1 MNNKKGSPAKPEK
14 MPQNRNWRSLT
25 KTNGRL
31 LLGGLVCL
39 SAAFSTNIYRIRPA
53 DDDLTSGFEVASGL
67 EVKTFATEPSLRNPT
82 NMDIDA
88 KGRIWV
94 CEGVN
99 YRPKLNPNNKGQDEG
114 DRILILEDTDGDG
127 KADKEKVFY
136 QGNDVNAALGIAV
149 LGNKAIVSVSP
160 NVFILTDTDGD
171 DKADKKELLFTG
183 LGGEQHDHAV
193 HAFTFGPDGKLY
205 FNFGNEGKQI
215 KDKDGKPLVDR
226 EGNEIADNGKPYRQG
241 MAFRCDMDG
250 SNIEVLANNFR
261 NNYEIAVDSYGT
273 LWQSDNDDDGNR
285 GVRIN
290 YVMPYGNYGFRDQMT
305 GASWQSPRTNME
317 EEIPLRH
324 WHLND
329 PGVVPNLLQT
339 GAGSPTGMVVYEGN
353 LLPATFQGQMIH
365 SDAGPNVVRA
375 YPVQNDGAGYKAE
388 IVNILKTKEDK
399 WFRPSDVTIAPDGS
413 LFVADWY
420 DPGVGGHQV
429 GDLAKG
435 RIFRIAPPGSAYSVP
450 KLDLS
455 TPAGAAVALKS
466 PNLATRY
473 LAYEKLLGWGKKSEK
488 VLAKMFKSDNNPRF
502 RARALWLL
510 SKLDKKGKK
519 YIDAAVNDA
528 DANIRMAGL
537 RAALQTKMDV
547 NPILA
552 KLAKDA
558 SPQVRRE
565 VAVNLRFNKSP
576 EAAQIWTTL
585 ANQYDGQDRWYL
597 EALGIGADLQWDTFF
612 TAWQKQGNRDVT
624 NKANRDIIWRA
635 RTPEALKMLPTLI
648 TQATVSEKERP
659 RYFRAFDFYP
669 EDDAKQQILIGLLN
683 SNNPQQ
689 GQIISLALN
698 HIDAQKYGSDSK
710 VQSALRRGLDYA
722 KGKNQFVQL
731 VKRFELKDQNA
742 ELVRLATTQPESEI
756 GVEASK
762 ILLKTGPDQIMKVL
776 NSKEE
781 PALAL
786 ITAMGRYEDK
796 KAQELLEDVAL
807 NGNRSMEVRKL
818 ALKKIGRGGSGEAR
832 LLNIVKNNKLNPEM
846 QQVAG
851 SVLLNSY
858 RQNIREEA
866 AQYLKTPSREGKP
879 LPPIEQLA
887 TLTGDPVNGKAVF
900 SQSCVACHKVNGEG
914 TPFGPEL
921 SEIGNKLPKV
931 ALYKSILHPDAGI
944 SFGYEGYQLKLK
956 DGNQVTGI
964 IASQTEDKLD
974 LRQPGG
980 SVTSYALADVVS
992 KKQMETS
999 LMPSNLQ
1006 QTMSEQ
1012 ELVNLVEYLTTL
1024 KKASASN

>member
-1 MNNKKGSPAKPEK
+1 MSKKGKFAEQQSGQFRK
-14 MPQNRNWRSLT
+14 RLSLRST
-25 KTNGRL
+25 QSRL
-31 LLGGLVCL
+31 LVGGLLCV
-39 SAAFSTNIYRIRPA
+39 SAAFSTNIYKIRPA
-53 DDDLTSGFEVASGL
+53 DDDLTKGFEVASGL
-67 EVKTFATEPSLRNPT
+67 EVKTFAQEPSLRNPT

-99 YRPKLNPNNKGQDEG
+99 YRPKLNPKNKGQEAG

-149 LGNKAIVSVSP
+149 LGNKVIVSVSP
-160 NVFILTDTDGD
+160 NVFVFTDTDGD
-171 DKADKKELLFTG
+171 DKADKKDLLFTG

-205 FNFGNEGKQI
+205 FNFGNEGQQI
-215 KDKDGKPLVDR
+215 KDKNGKPLVDR
-226 EGNEIADNGKPYRQG
+226 EGNEIANNGKPYRQG
-241 MAFRCDMDG
+241 MVFRCDLDG
-250 SNIEVLANNFR
+250 SNIEVLGHNFR
-261 NNYEIAVDSYGT
+261 NNYEVAVDSYGT

-290 YVMPYGNYGFRDQMT
+290 YVMPYGNYGYQDQIT
-305 GASWQSPRTNME
+305 GASWQSPRTNLE

-339 GAGSPTGMVVYEGN
+339 GAGSPTGMVLYEGN
-353 LLPATFQGQMIH
+353 LLPSQFQGQMIH

-399 WFRPSDVTIAPDGS
+399 WFRPSDVAIAPDGS
-413 LFVADWY
+413 LLVADWY

-435 RIFRIAPPGSAYSVP
+435 RIFRIAPPGTAYTVP

-455 TPAGAAVALKS
+455 TPTSAAEALKS

-473 LAYEKLLGWGKKSEK
+473 LAYEKLQGWGKKSEK
-488 VLAKMFKSDNNPRF
+488 VLAKMFKSDSNPRF
-502 RARALWLL
+502 RARAFWLL

-537 RAALQTKMDV
+537 RAAEELKM
-547 NPILA
+547 NTIPILT
-552 KLAKDA
+552 KLAQDP

-597 EALGIGADLQWDTFF
+597 EALGIGADLHWDTFLA
-612 TAWQKQGNRDVT
+612 AWQKQSNRDLS

-635 RTPEALKMLPTLI
+635 RTPEALKMLPTII
-648 TQATVSEKERP
+648 TQASVTEKERP

-683 SNNPQQ
+683 GNSPQQ
-689 GQIISLALN
+689 AQITSLALN
-698 HIDAQKYGSDSK
+698 HIDAKKYGADPQ
-710 VQSALRRGLDYA
+710 VQSALKRALQTVRGQ
-722 KGKNQFVQL
+722 NQFVQL
-731 VKRFELKDQNA
+731 VKRFEVKDQNA
-742 ELVRLATTQPESEI
+742 ELVQLATTQPESETGI
-756 GVEASK
+756 EASR
-762 ILLKTGPDQIMKVL
+762 ILLRTGPDQIMKVL
-776 NSKEE
+776 NGKDE

-807 NGNRSMEVRKL
+807 NGNRSAEVRKM

-832 LLNIVKNNKLNPEM
+832 LLAIVKNNKLSPEM
-846 QQVAG
+846 QQAAG
-851 SVLLNSY
+851 SVLLNSW
-858 RQNIREEA
+858 RENIRTEA

-879 LPPIEQLA
+879 LPPIDQLA

-900 SQSCVACHKVNGEG
+900 SQSCVACHKVNSEG
-914 TPFGPEL
+914 IAFGPEL
-921 SEIGNKLPKV
+921 SEIGNKLPKE

-956 DGNQVTGI
+956 DGSQVVGI

-980 SVTSYALADVVS
+980 TVTSYALADVTT

-1006 QTMSEQ
+1006 QAMTEK
-1012 ELVNLVEYLTTL
+1012 ELVNLVEYLTSL
-1024 KKASASN
+1024 KKAAASN